1 MRARERVGIN
11 EQSLNTLTACCVKFF
26 SCFDVAIEAR
36 VAWVVIQYAHAL
48 NRQGTSTVS
57 PSAGL
62 EPESMAVERM
72 VLLVVW

>member
-48 NRQGTSTVS
+48 TVGVPRS
-57 PSAGL
+57 VAAGL

-72 VLLVVW
+72 VLLVMW